1 MNRFI
6 KFSFASFAILFVL
19 AFISCK
25 SNDEDDDSPAPKN
38 KLSVTATEA
47 STAGL
52 GGSYSK
58 DITVAVDFAENA
70 VLSSRVALSTT
81 SENLANGDDI
91 KDLLKANI
99 VNANGVSADSFS
111 ISSAIIKSLSAQ
123 SITFSVAGTAP
134 SENSSVTL
142 TLLLPPKFMKDGLP
156 FGKPVQK
163 VSVGTGVTASNTAVA
178 VSIPKKTDLAGKILK
193 TKDGDASSYYVF
205 DENSNITRYYSGHRG
220 EWGDRTL
227 SYDETKGE
235 IVSTSE
241 DGTSAVEKI
250 ISANGTYY
258 IVDWDEIPR
267 TEGSGLE
274 GVFHVFVDEGEED
287 GVPVSTETTITLNG
301 DETLSYYKIE
311 IDRTGKDEERHT
323 EKRYLI
329 GGGAYI
335 NKNGIL
341 SISGTWFY
349 FSKNADTDEE
359 LENEI
364 MPAATL
370 ELIYDGS
377 TFYLTGGSCS
387 FAEESE
393 LPASTSN

>member
-1 MNRFI
+1 MNRFL

-163 VSVGTGVTASNTAVA
+163 VSVGTGVTARNTAAA

-193 TKDGDASSYYVF
+193 IDGDESSYYVF
-205 DENSNITRYYSGHRG
+205 DENSNIRYYSGHRG
-220 EWGDRTL
+220 KWESRPL

-235 IVSTSE
+235 IVSTSKV
-241 DGTSAVEKI
+241 VEKI

-341 SISGTWFY
+341 SISGTWFH
-349 FSKNADTDEE
+349 FSKNADTNEE

>member
-163 VSVGTGVTASNTAVA
+163 VSVGTGVTASNTAAA

-193 TKDGDASSYYVF
+193 TIDGDASSYYVF

-235 IVSTSE
+235 IVSTSKV
-241 DGTSAVEKI
+241 VEKI

-267 TEGSGLE
+267 TEVSGLE

-341 SISGTWFY
+341 SISGTWFH

>member
-1 MNRFI
+1 MNRFL

-47 STAGL
+47 STAEL

-58 DITVAVDFAENA
+58 DITVEVDFAENA
-70 VLSSRVALSTT
+70 VLPSRVALSTT
-81 SENLANGDDI
+81 SETLANGDDI
-91 KDLLKANI
+91 KDFLKANI
-99 VNANGVSADSFS
+99 VNADGVSADSFS

-163 VSVGTGVTASNTAVA
+163 VSVGTGVTASNTAA
-178 VSIPKKTDLAGKILK
+178 EVSIPKKTDLAGKILK
-193 TKDGDASSYYVF
+193 TDGDESSYYVF
-205 DENSNITRYYSGHRG
+205 DENSNITRYYSGHHE
-220 EWGDRTL
+220 EWGSRTL

-235 IVSTSE
+235 IVPTSE
-241 DGTSAVEKI
+241 DKTSAVEKI

-258 IVDWDEIPR
+258 TVDWDEIPR

-274 GVFHVFVDEGEED
+274 GVFQVFDEDEED

-341 SISGTWFY
+341 SISGTWFH
-349 FSKNADTDEE
+349 FSKNADTDEK

-377 TFYLTGGSCS
+377 TLYLTGGSCS
-387 FAEESE
+387 FADESE

>member
-1 MNRFI
+1 MNRFL

-47 STAGL
+47 STAEL

-163 VSVGTGVTASNTAVA
+163 VSVGTGVTASNTAA
-178 VSIPKKTDLAGKILK
+178 EVSIPEKTDLAGKILK
-193 TKDGDASSYYVF
+193 TKDKNASSYYVF
-205 DENSNITRYYSGHRG
+205 DENSNITGYYSGHNG
-220 EWGDRTL
+220 EWESRTL

-241 DGTSAVEKI
+241 DKTSAVEKI
-250 ISANGTYY
+250 ISANETYY
-258 IVDWDEIPR
+258 TVDWDEIPR

-274 GVFHVFVDEGEED
+274 GVFHVFEDEGEED

-311 IDRTGKDEERHT
+311 IDRTGKDEKLHT

-341 SISGTWFY
+341 SISGTWFH

-359 LENEI
+359 LKNEI

>member
-1 MNRFI
+1 MNRFL

-47 STAGL
+47 STAEL

-163 VSVGTGVTASNTAVA
+163 VSVGTGVTASNTAA
-178 VSIPKKTDLAGKILK
+178 EVSIPEKTDLAGKILK
-193 TKDGDASSYYVF
+193 TKDKNASSYYVF
-205 DENSNITRYYSGHRG
+205 DENSNITGYYSGHNG
-220 EWGDRTL
+220 EWESRTL

-241 DGTSAVEKI
+241 DKTSAVEKI
-250 ISANGTYY
+250 ISANETYY
-258 IVDWDEIPR
+258 TVDWDEIPR

-311 IDRTGKDEERHT
+311 IDRTGKDEKLHT

-341 SISGTWFY
+341 SISGTWFH

-359 LENEI
+359 LKNEI

-393 LPASTSN
+393 LPASTNN

>member
-1 MNRFI
+1 MNRFL

-47 STAGL
+47 STAEL

-99 VNANGVSADSFS
+99 VNANGVSSADSFS

-163 VSVGTGVTASNTAVA
+163 VSVGTGVTASNTAA
-178 VSIPKKTDLAGKILK
+178 EVSIPKKTDLAGKILK
-193 TKDGDASSYYVF
+193 TKDGDESSYYVF
-205 DENSNITRYYSGHRG
+205 DKNSNITRYYSGHHK
-220 EWGDRTL
+220 EWESRTL

-241 DGTSAVEKI
+241 DKTSAVEKI

-258 IVDWDEIPR
+258 TVDWDEIPR

-274 GVFHVFVDEGEED
+274 GVFHVFDEDEEE

-359 LENEI
+359 LKNEI

-377 TFYLTGGSCS
+377 TLYLTGGSCS

-393 LPASTSN
+393 LPESISD